1 MNLLRSALTW
11 LPLSF
16 LVIIVDQTSKLLV
29 VRYISYRD
37 EYVPL
42 WPSDMLGLI
51 HVHNNGAAFSFLADE
66 SGWQKILFGGVAV
79 LVSAVIV
86 AWLRKTPADRRLVC
100 SSLALVL
107 GGAIGNLID
116 RSVYSYVIDFILVHY
131 KDVWSYPAFNIADSA
146 ICVGAAMLV
155 IDALFDRKHPEKG
168 GSAGKPDGEKPEAV
182 SPEDS
187 AGKGGEA

>member
-1 MNLLRSALTW
+1 MKLLRSGLKW

-16 LVIIVDQTSKLLV
+16 LVIIVDQISKLLV

-37 EYVPL
+37 EYIPL

-168 GSAGKPDGEKPEAV
+168 GSAGKPDGAKPADG
-182 SPEDS
+182 SPKDS

>member
-1 MNLLRSALTW
+1 MKLLRSGLKW

-16 LVIIVDQTSKLLV
+16 LVIIVDQISKLLV

-37 EYVPL
+37 EYIPL

-168 GSAGKPDGEKPEAV
+168 GSAGRPGGAKPADG
-182 SPEDS
+182 SPKDS